1 MLILLH
7 KNKKVY
13 ATGGEKMKKSAAYM
27 PFSLHKQSVFVV
39 INFSLYG
46 GVGMYAVAAYI
57 SPPLVEEW
65 GRRVSAVWM
74 LPVITALLCCAG
86 NLLSVCCLLSVSCL
100 LSCVLQFLF
109 AILYHPFVIAYDVS
123 VSHTF
128 GCPVAYM

>member
-46 GVGMYAVAAYI
+46 GPASMLLLLIY
-57 SPPLVEEW
+57 L
-65 GRRVSAVWM
+65 RRWWRSGAGGYRRFGCCRLLLLYYV
-74 LPVITALLCCAG
+74 LCCVYCS
-86 NLLSVCCLLSVSCL
+86 LSVCWF

-109 AILYHPFVIAYDVS
+109 ALLYHPFVIAYDVS